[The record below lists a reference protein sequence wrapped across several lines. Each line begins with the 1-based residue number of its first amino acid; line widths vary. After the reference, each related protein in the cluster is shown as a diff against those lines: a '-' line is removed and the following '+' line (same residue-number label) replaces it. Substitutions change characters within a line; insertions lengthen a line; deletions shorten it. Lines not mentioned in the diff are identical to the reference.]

1 MVEKAEDIIY
11 YEEPADDGTTWYRC
25 DYRGVAIRKPKT
37 MFEGG
42 RKIHIQEEFFR
53 HINQEN
59 LYEKKLIRI
68 RDEIEDYLNKASTI
82 EEDDLA
88 IALAAGRYASM
99 KLTKLTGE
107 ESTKKFFNEC
117 IKTTLKQNILR

>member
-1 MVEKAEDIIY
+1 MGQIIKLDFSSHNTTHED
-11 YEEPADDGTTWYRC
+11 
-25 DYRGVAIRKPKT
+25 
-37 MFEGG
+37 
-42 RKIHIQEEFFR
+42 
-53 HINQEN
+53 

-68 RDEIEDYLNKASTI
+68 RDEIEDYLNQASTI

-99 KLTKLTGE
+99 KLAKLTDE

-117 IKTTLKQNILR
+117 IKTTLKKNILQ

>member
-1 MVEKAEDIIY
+1 MKVNMGQLIKLNFSSY
-11 YEEPADDGTTWYRC
+11 NT
-25 DYRGVAIRKPKT
+25 
-37 MFEGG
+37 
-42 RKIHIQEEFFR
+42 
-53 HINQEN
+53 NQED

-68 RDEIEDYLNKASTI
+68 RDEIEDYLNQASAT

-99 KLTKLTGE
+99 KLAKLTGK

-117 IKTTLKQNILR
+117 IKTTLNQKTYN

>member
-1 MVEKAEDIIY
+1 MGQIIKLDFSSY
-11 YEEPADDGTTWYRC
+11 YA
-25 DYRGVAIRKPKT
+25 
-37 MFEGG
+37 
-42 RKIHIQEEFFR
+42 
-53 HINQEN
+53 NQEN

-68 RDEIEDYLNKASTI
+68 RDDIEDYLNQASTI